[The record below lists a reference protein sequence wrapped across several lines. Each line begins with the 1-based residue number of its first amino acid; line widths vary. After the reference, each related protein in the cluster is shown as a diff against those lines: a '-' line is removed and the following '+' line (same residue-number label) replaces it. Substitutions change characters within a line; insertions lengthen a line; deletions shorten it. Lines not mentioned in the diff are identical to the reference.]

1 MKHFKLSPE
10 DNYMHT
16 TSPLQETE
24 GRFRYTPQERAASS
38 VRKAFATDRTFVITE
53 VQRATHHGL
62 SKRHFCAPNCLDP
75 QNHIQSWK

>member
-53 VQRATHHGL
+53 VQHVQLIMACPKDIFVPL
-62 SKRHFCAPNCLDP
+62 
-75 QNHIQSWK
+75 IV